1 MIHPVKLSIDEEVPR
16 NSAPM
21 KMATLHLIVGLPC
34 SGKTT
39 KAKILEKEYNA
50 LLLTT
55 DKWHIKLFGNDTME
69 KDHDKNHENV
79 EEILWEIGKRV
90 LALGIDVILDFG
102 FWGKAE
108 RMYFKKQSKELGV
121 NFKIHFMDVPK
132 EELYKRLDERNK
144 ELPEGVFE
152 IPKEK
157 MDEYIK
163 IFQPVEQ
170 EELTENIENKIIGVW
185 HNCT

>member
-1 MIHPVKLSIDEEVPR
+1 M
-16 NSAPM
+16 
-21 KMATLHLIVGLPC
+21 VGLPC

-55 DKWHIKLFGNDTME
+55 DKWHIKLFGNDAME
-69 KDHDKNHENV
+69 EDHDKKHENL
-79 EEILWEIGKRV
+79 EEILWEIAKRV
-90 LALGIDVILDFG
+90 LALGVDVILDFG

-108 RMYFKKQSKELGV
+108 RIYFKKQAKELGV
-121 NFKIHFMDVPK
+121 DFRIHSMDVSR
-132 EELYKRLDERNK
+132 EELYERLDKRNK

-152 IPKEK
+152 IPREK

-163 IFQPVEQ
+163 KFQPVEQ
-170 EELTENIENKIIGVW
+170 EELTENIDSKSIGVW
-185 HNCT
+185 HNFR